1 MIQLHRLEGFY
12 WVARERGYARAARAF
27 PYPITQPAVH
37 QQVKKLETELGL
49 ALFERLGKDQLGL
62 TPAGQALFE
71 FVQPFFERLPAVLRQ
86 VRAGE
91 VGGEL
96 IIGSEPLLLRHLLP
110 AWLRRFQR
118 KRPDAVLDLI
128 EVAQANPKMIMD
140 GTIDALVAW
149 LPELPEGLA
158 YEIIA
163 RIPGFLVLPSGHP
176 AAKKK
181 RVRLSDLADE
191 TFIGYHRDSRFFA
204 AQEAALA
211 EEGVS
216 PTRTIGAG
224 SAETILGL
232 VAGGMGYSLVPWV
245 DEKGPKLRGVTTR
258 PLDSVLAPALRKTQ
272 ATFPIYLAWRK
283 DTPENPLLDAFI
295 ETAPPRE

>member
-49 ALFERLGKDQLGL
+49 ALFERLAKDRLGL

-71 FVQPFFERLPAVLRQ
+71 FVSPFFERLPSVLRQ
-86 VRAGE
+86 IRAGE

-96 IIGSEPLLLRHLLP
+96 VIGSEPLLLRHLLP
-110 AWLRRFQR
+110 GWLRRFQR

-128 EVAQANPKMIMD
+128 ELSHANPKMILD
-140 GTIDALVAW
+140 GEVDALVAW
-149 LPELPEGLA
+149 LPEIPDGLA
-158 YEIIA
+158 YEVVA
-163 RIPGFLVLPSGHP
+163 RIPGFLVLPAGHP

-181 RVRLSDLADE
+181 SVQLSDLADE
-191 TFIGYHRDSRFFA
+191 TFVGYHRDSRFFTVQ
-204 AQEAALA
+204 QEALN
-211 EEGVS
+211 EEDIE
-216 PTRTIGAG
+216 PRRMIGAG

-232 VAGGMGYSLVPWV
+232 VAGGMGYSLIPWV
-245 DEKGPKLRGVTTR
+245 DEKGPKLRGVVAR
-258 PLDSVLAPALRKTQ
+258 PIRRARQ
-272 ATFPIYLAWRK
+272 AFPIYLAWRK

-295 ETAPPRE
+295 ETAPPRG